1 MENGVPG
8 PIAILLGI
16 AGICVGILIAIIGA
30 ILQITFL
37 KPAGIALSEQGRKLS
52 FHSGS
57 MMGKGFAETFRLIGR
72 GIDAI
77 SNQFSKKKSPEVED
91 ENQSQF

>member
-16 AGICVGILIAIIGA
+16 AGICVGVLIAIIGA

-37 KPAGIALSEQGRKLS
+37 RPAGVALSEQGQKLS

-57 MMGKGFAETFRLIGR
+57 MIGKGFVETFRLIGR
-72 GIDAI
+72 AFNAV
-77 SNQFSKKKSPEVED
+77 SNQISKKKPSKIED
-91 ENQSQF
+91 ESQSQL